1 MSMRMPDTRLPT
13 EAEWEKAARGSAAT
27 PRFPWPNSETVAP
40 ERHNDDESEKSGS
53 VKVSS
58 YPPYGSGLYD
68 TAGIRFEW
76 SCDRFGD

>member
-53 VKVSS
+53 VKVSFLS
-58 YPPYGSGLYD
+58 AVWLWLVRHSRHPL
-68 TAGIRFEW
+68 RMVL
-76 SCDRFGD
+76 